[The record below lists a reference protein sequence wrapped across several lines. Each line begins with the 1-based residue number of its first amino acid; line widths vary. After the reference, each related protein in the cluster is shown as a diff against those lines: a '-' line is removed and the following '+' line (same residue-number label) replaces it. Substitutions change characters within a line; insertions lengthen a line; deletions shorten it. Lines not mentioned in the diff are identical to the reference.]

1 MNSDCLVELMGSCQ
15 MLEHHGT
22 LEEGLGELARLSAC
36 LLEVERCSIML
47 LTTDDGGKESGLRV
61 FSHHGCLPGEALHEP
76 MPLGD
81 GIAGHVLQSGK
92 GLFLEDVTESYLSD
106 LARGGS
112 YSCPSLICAI
122 IRDSGGRIGVVN
134 ISEPCEGRR
143 LTEDDLHLVEVFA
156 RMIGQSIHTFQLQKL
171 VESRVLQM
179 AVLQEQ
185 REHSNSLGQ
194 PISPD
199 PARLAKFVA
208 RNFYRDLTN
217 AGFGPNDVI
226 AVASEVLSTLNST
239 LAKHKERRERK
250 SSGGLSGL
258 DS

>member
-1 MNSDCLVELMGSCQ
+1 MNNDCLVELMGSCQ
-15 MLEHHGT
+15 MLEQHRT

-36 LLEVERCSIML
+36 LLKVERCSIML
-47 LTTDDGGKESGLRV
+47 LTTDDGGQDSGLRV
-61 FSHHGCLPGEALHEP
+61 YSYHGRLPSEALHDP
-76 MPLGD
+76 MPLSA
-81 GIAGHVLQSGK
+81 GIAGHVLQSGSA
-92 GLFLEDVTESYLSD
+92 LFLDDVGKSELAD
-106 LARGGS
+106 LARGGD

-122 IRDSGGRIGVVN
+122 IRDAGGRIGVIN
-134 ISEPCEGRR
+134 ISEPCRGRR

-171 VESRVLQM
+171 VDSRVLQM

-185 REHSNSLGQ
+185 REHSSAFGQ

-199 PARLAKFVA
+199 PARLAKVVA

-217 AGFGPNDVI
+217 AGFGPNAVI
-226 AVASEVLSTLNST
+226 AVASEVLSTLHST
-239 LAKHKERRERK
+239 LAKHKERRERETV
-250 SSGGLSGL
+250 GPRSGL